1 LEEYRPRA
9 YDAAIVGQIDQGRER
24 ERLTELYASMEEGEL
39 KEIEADV
46 DSLTPVAR
54 EVLRLEMLSRGME
67 PPPVSEETTEAP
79 TISEEALRPV
89 MVGRYGGMP
98 EALVAKSM
106 MDSAGI
112 ESFLSDENLVR
123 LDWFY
128 SNLVGGIKLMVREE
142 DAETALNVL
151 EKNIP
156 AKLDVTGMGEYA
168 QPPCPRCGSLDV
180 TFDGLD
186 KKITYPGLFF
196 GVPIPAKNFGG
207 KCHACGHEWDP
218 ESEAPST

>member
-1 LEEYRPRA
+1 MGKIDE
-9 YDAAIVGQIDQGRER
+9 GQER
-24 ERLTELYASMEEGEL
+24 QRLANLYASMEEGEL
-39 KEIEADV
+39 HEIAGDV
-46 DSLTPVAR
+46 DSLTQVAR
-54 EVLRLEMLSRGME
+54 EALQSEMLGRGME
-67 PPPVSEETTEAP
+67 APPAQREPTETST
-79 TISEEALRPV
+79 TYDEALRPV
-89 MVGRYGGMP
+89 MVGRYGGVP

-106 MDSAGI
+106 LDSAGI

-142 DAETALNVL
+142 DAETARTVL

-156 AKLDVTGMGEYA
+156 KKLEVTGVGEFV

-186 KKITYPGLFF
+186 KKIASAGFF
-196 GVPIPAKNFGG
+196 LNVPIHVILKGG
-207 KCHACGHEWDP
+207 KCHACGHEWEP
-218 ESEAPST
+218 ENEAPSAL